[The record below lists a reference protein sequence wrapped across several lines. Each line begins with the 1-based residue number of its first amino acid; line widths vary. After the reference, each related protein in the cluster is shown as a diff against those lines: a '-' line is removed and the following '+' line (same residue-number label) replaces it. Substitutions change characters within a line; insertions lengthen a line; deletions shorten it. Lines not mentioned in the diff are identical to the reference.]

1 MADPLKQ
8 RMKQAVLEKKVDVG
22 DKDLAVFYFK
32 LAEPVFSFKPGQ
44 YATLGIEKNEK
55 IIARPYSIASSP
67 RETRYLEFYIIR
79 VDNGE
84 FTSPLFQLK
93 EGDALYYMNTPK
105 GKFTPERTQ
114 SIHHVY
120 IATGTGLAPFISMLR
135 TFLHDK
141 KNGKDLPFYTITLM
155 HGARLTQDL
164 GYREELQ
171 ALEEDKTAFDFM
183 YMPTVSRPQGDAL
196 WSNSISA
203 GRVNDVLR
211 HIVGDAMSPA
221 GRVEPKLAKHLTK
234 EQLLARLPEG
244 KTAFF
249 VCGNPEMSKDIK
261 IFLPPH
267 NLSEIYT
274 EDYW

>member
-22 DKDLAVFYFK
+22 DKDLSIFYFK

-67 RETRYLEFYIIR
+67 RETRHLEFYIIR
-79 VDNGE
+79 VDNGQ
-84 FTSPLFQLK
+84 FTTPLFQLK

-105 GKFTPERTQ
+105 GKFTLERTL
-114 SIHHVY
+114 HAHLVMV
-120 IATGTGLAPFISMLR
+120 ATGTGLAPFISMMR
-135 TFLHDK
+135 TVITDK
-141 KNGKDLPFYTITLM
+141 KEGKDVPYYTVTLM

-164 GYREELQ
+164 GYRDELD
-171 ALEEDKTAFDFM
+171 ALEKDKTHLDFM
-183 YMPTVSRPQGDAL
+183 YLPTVSRPQNDPL
-196 WSNSISA
+196 WKPDLCQ

-211 HIVGDAMSPA
+211 HIMGEAMNPES
-221 GRVEPKLAKHLTK
+221 RVEPKLSQNRAK
-234 EQLLARLPEG
+234 EDVAARLPQE

-249 VCGNPEMSKDIK
+249 LCGNPGMNEDIK
-261 IFLPPH
+261 NFLPSH
-267 NLSEIYT
+267 NHKEIFT